1 LDKFKFYKGHRTS
14 LDDLNEIQDFFENSD
29 SARIRDWLGTGIAFG
44 MDLTP
49 STGTLLA
56 TVSPGASYNEFGH
69 RIVLSSGTLV
79 DVSTDYQGNP
89 TGVTEI
95 FETWEVLTKGTRKV
109 GLITTKE
116 TVPIRTTRPIYFN

>member
-1 LDKFKFYKGHRTS
+1 LDKFRFYKEHRTS
-14 LDDLNEIQDFFENSD
+14 LDDLNKLQDFFEGSD
-29 SARIRDWLGTGIAFG
+29 NARTRDWLGTGVASG
-44 MDLTP
+44 MALTP
-49 STGTLLA
+49 STGTLMA
-56 TVSPGASYNEFGH
+56 SVSSGVAYNEFGQ
-69 RIVLSSGTLV
+69 RIVLSSGTLI

-116 TVPIRTTRPIYFN
+116 TVPIRTTRPNYFN

>member
-1 LDKFKFYKGHRTS
+1 MDKFRFYKGHRTS
-14 LDDLNEIQDFFENSD
+14 LDDLNELQDFFEGSD
-29 SARIRDWLGTGIAFG
+29 HARTRDWLGTGVAFG
-44 MDLTP
+44 MELTP
-49 STGTLLA
+49 SIGTLMA
-56 TVSPGASYNEFGH
+56 SVSPGSAYNEFGQ
-69 RIVLSSGTLV
+69 RIVLSSGTLI

>member
-1 LDKFKFYKGHRTS
+1 M
-14 LDDLNEIQDFFENSD
+14 
-29 SARIRDWLGTGIAFG
+29 WPGTGVAFG
-44 MDLTP
+44 MELIP
-49 STGTLLA
+49 PTGTLMA
-56 TVSPGASYNEFGH
+56 SVSPGVAYNELGQ

-95 FETWEVLTKGTRKV
+95 FETWEVLTKETRKV
-109 GLITTKE
+109 GVITTKE